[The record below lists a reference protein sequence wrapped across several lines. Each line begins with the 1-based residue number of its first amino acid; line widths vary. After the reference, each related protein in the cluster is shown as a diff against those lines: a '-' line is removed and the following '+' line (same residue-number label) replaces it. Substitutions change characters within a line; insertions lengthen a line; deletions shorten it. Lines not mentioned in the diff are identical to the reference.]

1 LHYEN
6 KDSSQ
11 TLEKLDPDLTDL
23 KGADPDPKYDKYFV
37 SFNGVNHRSAKF
49 VFLGV
54 YYYR

>member
-1 LHYEN
+1 MHYEN